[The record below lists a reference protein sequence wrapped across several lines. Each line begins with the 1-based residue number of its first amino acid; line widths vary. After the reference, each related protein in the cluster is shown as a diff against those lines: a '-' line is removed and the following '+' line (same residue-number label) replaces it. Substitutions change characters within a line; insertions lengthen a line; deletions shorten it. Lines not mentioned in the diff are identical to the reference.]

1 MEADPRDGGEDGK
14 KSWVGMKIARHDAMA
29 LFVVDFDIFMFLFTR
44 CGSVIIGDQKRAW
57 KKR

>member
-1 MEADPRDGGEDGK
+1 MEK

-44 CGSVIIGDQKRAW
+44 RGSVIIGDQKRAW